1 MRPIDADALHKKI
14 FPYSSLVDP
23 KTYAINAG
31 AVEYAIQTSPTVD
44 AVEVVRCKDCRFLTH
59 LDDGTP
65 ECTRVY
71 LGIVHDNDFCSYGE
85 RREQ

>member
-1 MRPIDADALHKKI
+1 MSK
-14 FPYSSLVDP
+14 Y
-23 KTYAINAG
+23 INADELLKRLPDDLPYK
-31 AVEYAIQTSPTVD
+31 ASVKRVLIQAPTVD
-44 AVEVVRCKDCRFLTH
+44 VVEVVRCKDCRFLTH